1 VTAKKKLEYSDRK
14 MLQSAGFE
22 VNKRDAIALSYGSE
36 TLRHLVCKTFVVQHL
51 RGLGYRVDS
60 EVQMD
65 RGGRVD
71 VIGYGAEGRHVIGVE
86 VETGLT
92 DAVRESKIEQYYAGT
107 PLSELFF
114 LEVNDMPDDIREAY
128 EWVCAEI

>member
-1 VTAKKKLEYSDRK
+1 VTVRKSIEYSDRK
-14 MLQSAGFE
+14 MLQAAGFE

-36 TLRHLVCKTFVVQHL
+36 TLRHLVCKTFVVKHL
-51 RGLGYRVDS
+51 RGLGYRVDT

-71 VIGYGAEGRHVIGVE
+71 VIGYGAQGRHVIGVE

-92 DAVRESKIEQYYAGT
+92 DTVRESKIEEYYDGT

-114 LEVNDMPDDIREAY
+114 IEVNDMPDDIRDAY